1 MVFNMKKRG
10 IGIGTVLYGI
20 GNTHQ
25 ANPASAFLEWHIDDG
40 TATVQTGCAD
50 IGQGSDS
57 VLAQIVAETL
67 GIEYEDVR
75 VISADTDHTPDS
87 GNTSASRQTWIS
99 GNACKKA
106 AEMARQSLFKAASKV
121 LDVPIGDL
129 SIKNKIVFSIKN
141 KEKSIELKKVLAKCK
156 EEGLP
161 LIGCGSYNPDTD
173 HKDLH
178 SMHQKADGSFEYDS
192 LEGKAYGTFSYG
204 VQCAEVE
211 VDTET
216 GEVKLL
222 KMVAALDVGKAI
234 NKREVEG
241 QIESSVVQGLGMA
254 LFEDLN
260 VQNCKILNTNYS
272 TYLIPTAMDMPELNS
287 LFTEEKEPSGPF
299 GAKGAGEA
307 PIVPTI
313 TTILNAI
320 YDAIGIR
327 FTEVPLSQEKV
338 LLKIKEKEKSNQ

>member
-1 MVFNMKKRG
+1 MKKRG

-40 TATVQTGCAD
+40 TVTVQTGCAD

-67 GIEYEDVR
+67 GVDYKDVR
-75 VISADTDHTPDS
+75 IISADTDHTPDS

-106 AEMARQSLFKAASKV
+106 AEMARHSLFKAASIM
-121 LDVPIGDL
+121 LDVPKDEL
-129 SIKNKIVFSIKN
+129 YIKDKTIFSIKN
-141 KEKSIELKKVLAKCK
+141 EKKVTTLKKVLAKCK
-156 EEGLP
+156 EEGLA
-161 LIGCGSYNPDTD
+161 LIGCGSYNPNTD
-173 HKDLH
+173 RKDLY
-178 SMHQKADGSFEYDS
+178 SMHQKENGSFEYDS
-192 LEGKAYGTFSYG
+192 LEGNAYGAFAYG

-216 GEVKLL
+216 GEVTLL
-222 KMVAALDVGKAI
+222 KMIAAQDVGKAI
-234 NKREVEG
+234 NAREVEG

-260 VQNCKILNTNYS
+260 VQNCEIKNTNYS
-272 TYLIPTAMDMPELNS
+272 SYLIPTAMDMPELYS
-287 LFTEEKEPSGPF
+287 LFTEEAEPSGPF

-307 PIVPTI
+307 PIVPTV
-313 TTILNAI
+313 TTILNAV
-320 YDAIGIR
+320 YDAIGVR
-327 FTEVPLSQEKV
+327 FTEVPLTQELV
-338 LLKIKEKEKSNQ
+338 LQKIKEREKNKIRK